1 MTHNQQ
7 MLKLYREQRA
17 REEKHSYFISSREEF
32 SLLQLFLFISFPP
45 NHSNSEFC
53 GFFAITPYIGPHL
66 SQLWSKSFITLSPLE
81 VEFRSGR
88 VDILQKTGSKLS
100 ELLAFLLTAKQ
111 HNVAVLFTC
120 SDSSGCIVLNHRTQ
134 ENTEA

>member
-53 GFFAITPYIGPHL
+53 GLFAIAPYIGPHL
-66 SQLWSKSFITLSPLE
+66 AQLWSKSFITLSPLE

-88 VDILQKTGSKLS
+88 VDIFTKNRFKIVRIVSFLTNSKT
-100 ELLAFLLTAKQ
+100 T
-111 HNVAVLFTC
+111 
-120 SDSSGCIVLNHRTQ
+120 
-134 ENTEA
+134 